1 MSRYGEAELDG
12 PSPASTHCG
21 LARSEIWP
29 VEANAVLQNARA
41 CPPQ

>member
-1 MSRYGEAELDG
+1 MPAYGEAELDG

-29 VEANAVLQNARA
+29 LEANALLQNAWA